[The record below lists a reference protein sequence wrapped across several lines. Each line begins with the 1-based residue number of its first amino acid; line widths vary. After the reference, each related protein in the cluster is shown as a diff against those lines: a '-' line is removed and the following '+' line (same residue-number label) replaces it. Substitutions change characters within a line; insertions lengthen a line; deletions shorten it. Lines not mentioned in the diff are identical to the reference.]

1 VGIEANVTNNQITAS
16 VGETQIDV
24 AVSGGVGPTGTAGA
38 AATITVGTVTTG
50 AAGSSA
56 LVVNAGSSS
65 AAVLN
70 FTIPAG
76 ATGLQGPQGATG
88 AQGPQGIKGDTGATG
103 ATGPQGVAGA
113 TGATGPAGPT
123 GATGATGATGPTGPT
138 GSTGATGPAGT
149 TTWAGITD
157 KPSTFTPASHVHGNL
172 TNAGAIGTTSGQ
184 IVVTTTGGALTTAA
198 YALGNQVL
206 LYSGQT
212 SAALTGSLADFL
224 VAIGSQGMGT
234 TDIVD
239 YLGAAR
245 VNHSH
250 GNITNAGK
258 IGTAEGRVVLTGAGG
273 ELFAAAPHG
282 GIVYED
288 ESLGVD
294 TPYLSGQLTAE
305 GSDLTA
311 GPSGVLQLKTAS
323 STQRGGVKIGS
334 GVTITDGVISVS
346 TAYAASS
353 HTHALSS
360 LTQSSA
366 TTGQVVTWNGSAW
379 AAATPSS
386 YTLPNATTSTL
397 GGVIVGTGLGVTSGT
412 VSVSYGTTSGT
423 ACQGNDSRLSDSRTP
438 SGSAGGD
445 LTGTYP
451 NPTLATSGVSAGT
464 YGSATAVPSIT
475 VDAKGRV
482 TAVSTAAVSGESFHP
497 FLLGGM

>member
-1 VGIEANVTNNQITAS
+1 MGISASVTNQQITAS

-56 LVVNAGSSS
+56 SVVNAGSSS

-76 ATGLQGPQGATG
+76 ATGATG
-88 AQGPQGIKGDTGATG
+88 AQGA
-103 ATGPQGVAGA
+103 
-113 TGATGPAGPT
+113 
-123 GATGATGATGPTGPT
+123 
-138 GSTGATGPAGT
+138 TGATGPAGT

-224 VAIGSQGMGT
+224 VPIGAQGMGLV
-234 TDIVD
+234 DIVD
-239 YLGAAR
+239 YLGAAQA
-245 VNHSH
+245 
-250 GNITNAGK
+250 T
-258 IGTAEGRVVLTGAGG
+258 
-273 ELFAAAPHG
+273 
-282 GIVYED
+282 
-288 ESLGVD
+288 
-294 TPYLSGQLTAE
+294 
-305 GSDLTA
+305 
-311 GPSGVLQLKTAS
+311 
-323 STQRGGVKIGS
+323 
-334 GVTITDGVISVS
+334 
-346 TAYAASS
+346 
-353 HTHALSS
+353 HTHAASDIASGTIATARLA
-360 LTQSSA
+360 TGTASA
-366 TTGQVVTWNGSAW
+366 STYLRGDQTW
-379 AAATPSS
+379 ATITS

-397 GGVIVGTGLGVTSGT
+397 GGVIVGTGLSVTSGT

-423 ACQGNDSRLSDSRTP
+423 ACQGNDSRLSDSRSPTSHASSHA
-438 SGSAGGD
+438 SGGSDAVS
-445 LTGTYP
+445 
-451 NPTLATSGVSAGT
+451 LAASQITSGTV
-464 YGSATAVPSIT
+464 ATARLGS
-475 VDAKGRV
+475 G
-482 TAVSTAAVSGESFHP
+482 TANSTTYLRGDQTWATVSGESFHP